1 MLIPRFTY
9 CILLVIMFSSSL
21 VFAQR
26 YESLQEIR
34 KLTEDGS
41 ISIDEAAIAHFEY
54 FNNGEIHK
62 CATPAHIFLHKNK
75 ATLRPETVRMLSKP
89 FLLAQQNASSEYLS
103 PSGDFLIQ
111 YETTGVNAVPLQDS
125 NNNGIPDYVEE
136 IGIAA
141 DSSYRHHIRLGFSD
155 IFSVKSRPF
164 PIVVA
169 NNSGVYGFVPPGAP
183 YIGIEND
190 FAGFPEND
198 DPDGNVLGAVKVTIA
213 HELKHVVQYVDNN
226 FSGDSDLWAEM
237 DATLMEELVYDVVND
252 YYNYIVGGN
261 TIFEEPYSTIIPGSY
276 EDVTFALH
284 FAEKYGDDFWP
295 NTWADIKQ
303 TPTTL
308 SFLDAVRNE
317 IEDRNDSYGA
327 AIAEAYMWHYAT
339 GIINSPPDFGFDE
352 RFEYPVSGAFVERTF
367 SSLPDSLLGGFNLT
381 RYSADFME
389 VDLDEPRAGFASIQL
404 VYSNPFLQ
412 LGLLAYFK
420 NGTTESRFLEAQS
433 SGQTRILTNWEWND
447 LDKLALVVVNTH
459 PTSIQS
465 YSINITS
472 DLPARAR
479 LAQNY
484 PNPFNSRTLLPFD
497 LTKQQNVTLEI
508 YDYLGRKIR
517 TVFSGQL
524 EAGIHELPFDGLNL
538 ASGIYMYRLQTE
550 EGVFYKTMSLVK

>member
-1 MLIPRFTY
+1 MLTRRFTY
-9 CILLVIMFSSSL
+9 CILSVIMFSSSL

-41 ISIDEAAIAHFEY
+41 ISTDEAAIAHFEY

-62 CATPAHIFLHKNK
+62 CVTPAHIFLHKNK
-75 ATLRPETVRMLSKP
+75 ANLRPETVRMLSEP
-89 FLLAQQNASSEYLS
+89 FLLAQKNASSEYLS

-155 IFSVKSRPF
+155 IFSVKNRPY
-164 PIVVA
+164 PIIVA
-169 NNSGVYGFVPPGAP
+169 NSSAYGFVPPGAP

-213 HELKHVVQYVDNN
+213 HELKHVVQFVDNN
-226 FSGDSDLWAEM
+226 FTGDSDLWAEM

-261 TIFEEPYSTIIPGSY
+261 TIFEEPYSTIIPGYY

-303 TPTTL
+303 APTTL
-308 SFLDAVRNE
+308 SFLDAMRNE

-484 PNPFNSRTLLPFD
+484 PNPFNSRTVLPFD
-497 LTKQQNVTLEI
+497 LTKTQNVTLEI

-538 ASGIYMYRLQTE
+538 ASGVYLYRLQTE